1 MAQGRGEV
9 CAMKRLKSTAM
20 RWMIAAAFVAC
31 GFVVCGFS
39 GVCKAQTVLTNQT
52 PGTSAPGTSSSSAT
66 ASSDAEQSQTDTT
79 ERPMALTAAQLIAL
93 LRDRPE
99 VMVEVKSAIADAAQ
113 QKGLSVS
120 ADTLT
125 DQQVYEQIATNREL
139 RANITQ
145 FLLARGYVT
154 EEDIQAAQQQEQIN
168 SNRELDRNFS
178 SELNPDQLNPDQ
190 MDALARRSRQQSEL
204 GASDLEAGTAGR
216 LTSRSGLSA
225 QREMGEMATN
235 QPRQP
240 NVTDEPQR
248 LHRPPPYNLP
258 SLRDLYS
265 QTPESHEQLKR
276 FGSDLFLRR
285 SGLGQQGMGM
295 GAEGTSAIAAMDVP
309 LGPDYVLGPG
319 DELSITMWGGVSQNV
334 LRMVDREGRI
344 ALPEAGLVQ
353 VAGLTMEKAEAVIG
367 DTLQTQY
374 RNVRVAVT
382 VSRLRSM
389 LIFVV
394 GDVQRPGAYEVSS
407 LASPISA
414 LFAAGGPTAVGSLR
428 VVQHYRNEKL
438 IGEIDLYDF
447 MLHGVRPSDRRLE
460 SGDTLLVPPVGAQVA
475 ISGAV
480 KRPAIYEL
488 MDEKELASV
497 IADAGGLTVAAA
509 LTHITIDRVEANE
522 QREEV
527 TVPAGAQEDPAEISA
542 RLRTTAV
549 RDGDRVRIATVLP
562 YSERAVYLM
571 GHVARPGK
579 IAYRDGMQLTDVLR
593 SYQDLLPE
601 PAAHG
606 EIVRLVAPD
615 LHPETI
621 EFNVPEVLI
630 GNGAIA
636 LQPFDTI
643 RVFGRYELDAP
654 TVQVRGEVQRPGT
667 YPLFDGMTAAQ
678 LVRTAGGFKRGALI
692 EKADLASYHVL
703 DGTRVS
709 VQRRDVAIG
718 DAVLRADKGADTVL
732 RPGDVLTVHQLTGWN
747 DIGASIRIEGE
758 VAHPGSYGFQ
768 PGEHLSDVLRRA
780 GGFRDTAYPEGAV
793 LTRPEVAAL
802 EEKSR
807 DELIRQI
814 EASTAAARMSARAAD
829 SEQGATPQLIQ
840 QQQDQVVARLR
851 SQPAT
856 GRLVIR
862 ITSEVQSW
870 AGTPADIEVRNG
882 DVLRVP
888 KRPGFVLVSGQVF
901 SPSAITFQPGR
912 AAGWYLQRAG
922 GVTRIAD
929 RRQIFVIRANGEVV
943 GRSPGWWSGND
954 VLSTRLNPGDTVVVP
969 QRIIGPSL
977 TWRTLL
983 GSAQII
989 ASLAI
994 AAAVAG
1000 L

>member
-9 CAMKRLKSTAM
+9 PAMKCLKLSSL
-20 RWMIAAAFVAC
+20 RWMVAAALVAALWN
-31 GFVVCGFS
+31 GLARRGN
-39 GVCKAQTVLTNQT
+39 AQTAFDDQAA
-52 PGTSAPGTSSSSAT
+52 GASSSSAT
-66 ASSDAEQSQTDTT
+66 ANSDSQQLKSDTAEPTIGI
-79 ERPMALTAAQLIAL
+79 PAAQLIAL
-93 LRDRPE
+93 LRDRPD
-99 VMVEVKSAIADAAQ
+99 VMVDVKSMMADAAQ
-113 QKGLSVS
+113 QRGLSVT

-125 DQQVYEQIATNREL
+125 DQQVYEQIATSKEV

-145 FLLARGYVT
+145 FLRARGYVT
-154 EEDIQAAQQQEQIN
+154 EEEIQAAQEREQTN
-168 SNRELDRNFS
+168 QDRELSRNFS
-178 SELNPDQLNPDQ
+178 SVLNPDQLNPDQ
-190 MDALARRSRQQSEL
+190 MDALMRRNRQASEP
-204 GASDLEAGTAGR
+204 GASDLAAGAALRG
-216 LTSRSGLSA
+216 LTPRTGFSS
-225 QREMGEMATN
+225 QRETSETATN

-240 NVTDEPQR
+240 NVTDEPQA

-265 QTPESHEQLKR
+265 QTPESHERLKR
-276 FGSDLFLRR
+276 FGSDLFVKR
-285 SGLGQQGMGM
+285 SVPGQQGV
-295 GAEGTSAIAAMDVP
+295 GAEGASAIAALDVP

-319 DELSITMWGGVSQNV
+319 DELSISMWGGISQNV

-344 ALPEAGLVQ
+344 ALPEAGQVQ
-353 VAGLTMEKAEAVIG
+353 VAGLTMQKAEGVIG
-367 DTLQTQY
+367 DALQAQY

-382 VSRLRSM
+382 VSRLRSIQ
-389 LIFVV
+389 IFVV

-407 LASPISA
+407 LASPVSA

-428 VVQHYRNEKL
+428 VVRHYRNQKL

-447 MLHGVRPSDRRLE
+447 MLHGVRPGDNRLQ

-475 ISGAV
+475 VFGAV

-488 MDEKELASV
+488 MDEKDLSSV

-509 LTHITIDRVEANE
+509 LTHITIDRIVANQ

-527 TVPAGAQEDPAEISA
+527 TVPAGAQEDPATISA
-542 RLRTTAV
+542 RLRTTEI

-579 IAYRDGMQLTDVLR
+579 IAYRDGMQLADVLH

-621 EFNVPEVLI
+621 EFNVPDLLI
-630 GNGAIA
+630 GNEAIA

-654 TVQVRGEVQRPGT
+654 TVSIRGEVQRPGT

-678 LVRTAGGFKRGALI
+678 LVRTAGGFKRGALV
-692 EKADLASYHVL
+692 EKADLASYHVV
-703 DGTRVS
+703 DGTRVA

-718 DAVLRADKGADTVL
+718 DAVLRADRNADTAL

-747 DIGASIRIEGE
+747 DIGASVRIEGE

-807 DELIRQI
+807 EELIRQI
-814 EASTAAARMSARAAD
+814 EASTAAARMSSRAAD

-862 ITSEVQSW
+862 ITLAVQSW

-888 KRPGFVLVSGQVF
+888 KRPGFVLVSGQVY
-901 SPSAITFQPGR
+901 SPSAITFLPGR

-943 GRSPGWWSGND
+943 GRTPSWWSGGD